1 MKKGGI
7 VTSLDPKTGEV
18 FKIGRLRDALDDYYA
33 SPVATDGKVYMA
45 SMTGK
50 VSILKAAGEW
60 EVLHTNDLGEDIFA
74 TPAIVDGRMY
84 LRTSENLY
92 CFGRSN

>member
-1 MKKGGI
+1 
-7 VTSLDPKTGEV
+7 
-18 FKIGRLRDALDDYYA
+18 
-33 SPVATDGKVYMA
+33 MA